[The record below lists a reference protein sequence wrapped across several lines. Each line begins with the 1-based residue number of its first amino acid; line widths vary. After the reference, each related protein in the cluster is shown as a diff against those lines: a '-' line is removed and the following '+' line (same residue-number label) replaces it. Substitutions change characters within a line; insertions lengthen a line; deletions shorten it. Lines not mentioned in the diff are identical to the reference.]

1 MRQPQHY
8 MEKANSAWRSFQQIV
23 FERGGLEVVFRHV
36 SNLVIATLIL
46 AAGVHAVKH
55 SSSIRVLGILEVEIS
70 GYVVAASGVILAV
83 LNLLDGLQKLARKNY
98 HVTLRVLV
106 VLLYLFFYIRIMQLM
121 SAFRIS

>member
-1 MRQPQHY
+1 MHY
-8 MEKANSAWRSFQQIV
+8 IEKAKSAWKRFQLIA
-23 FERGGLEVVFRHV
+23 FESGGLEAVFRHV
-36 SNLVIATLIL
+36 SNLVIVTLVL

-55 SSSIRVLGILEVEIS
+55 SSSIQVLGILEVEIS

-83 LNLLDGLQKLARKNY
+83 LNLLDGLQKLARANY

-121 SAFRIS
+121 AAFRIS